1 MVKMIVKGVTKAI
14 AIVVAIITLLVGV
27 GIGYVVA
34 SYMAPAAPV
43 TPTAGLTGEVPIG
56 VLLPL
61 SGPLATLGEPNRPAL
76 LIAADEINNLL
87 AKSGANWRI
96 KLYIEDTETK
106 PEIALEKLMSLH
118 AKGIK
123 VVIGPM
129 GSGEVLKIKEYADS
143 NKILIISQSSTS
155 PMLAIKGDYI
165 YRFVPNDLY
174 QGVIGPKFAKKLGV
188 THMFL
193 VYLANP
199 WGDGLA
205 EVSEKTAKELG
216 ITVSGK
222 FRIAEGATDYSAE
235 VSSLAAEVNKLV
247 EQGIPPEKIMIHIIT
262 YGEAT
267 TFMLSAREY
276 DVLWKVKWF
285 GSDGTAYEGTLIDEV
300 KTAEFASSVR
310 FVSPIFTPTKT
321 ARYQEVMDKI
331 VSQLGRTAPPYAF
344 NAYDALWVVA
354 LCLMATDKY
363 DADAIIAVMPSIL
376 KNYYGA
382 SGYIVLDET
391 GDRIAV
397 DYELTEILAKDGTYE
412 WAVTG
417 MYYGTTGEIVWK

>member
-43 TPTAGLTGEVPIG
+43 TPKAGLTGEVPIG

-106 PEIALEKLMSLH
+106 PEIALEKLMNLH

-143 NKILIISQSSTS
+143 NKILVISQSSTS

-174 QGVIGPKFAKKLGV
+174 RK
-188 THMFL
+188 H
-193 VYLANP
+193 
-199 WGDGLA
+199 W
-205 EVSEKTAKELG
+205 
-216 ITVSGK
+216 
-222 FRIAEGATDYSAE
+222 
-235 VSSLAAEVNKLV
+235 
-247 EQGIPPEKIMIHIIT
+247 
-262 YGEAT
+262 
-267 TFMLSAREY
+267 
-276 DVLWKVKWF
+276 
-285 GSDGTAYEGTLIDEV
+285 
-300 KTAEFASSVR
+300 
-310 FVSPIFTPTKT
+310 
-321 ARYQEVMDKI
+321 
-331 VSQLGRTAPPYAF
+331 
-344 NAYDALWVVA
+344 
-354 LCLMATDKY
+354 
-363 DADAIIAVMPSIL
+363 
-376 KNYYGA
+376 
-382 SGYIVLDET
+382 
-391 GDRIAV
+391 
-397 DYELTEILAKDGTYE
+397 
-412 WAVTG
+412 
-417 MYYGTTGEIVWK
+417 

>member
-1 MVKMIVKGVTKAI
+1 MRTMIGKGVTKAI
-14 AIVVAIITLLVGV
+14 AIVVAIVTLLLGI
-27 GIGYVVA
+27 GIGYFIA
-34 SYMAPAAPV
+34 PYMAPV
-43 TPTAGLTGEVPIG
+43 TPAAPTAGLSGEVPIG

-76 LIAADEINNLL
+76 LIAAEEINSLL
-87 AKSGANWRI
+87 AKSGANWRL

-106 PEIALEKLMSLH
+106 PEVALEKLMSLH
-118 AKGIK
+118 AKGVKI
-123 VVIGPM
+123 VIGPM

-174 QGVIGPKFAKKLGV
+174 QGPIGPKFANKLGV
-188 THMFL
+188 THMFI

-216 ITVSGK
+216 IAVAGK
-222 FRIAEGATDYSAE
+222 FRIAEAATDYSAE

-247 EQGIPPEKIMIHIIT
+247 EQGIPPEKIMVHIIT

-267 TFMLSAREY
+267 TFMLSARDY
-276 DVLWKVKWF
+276 DILWKVKWF
-285 GSDGTAYEGTLIDEV
+285 GSDGTAYEGTLIEET
-300 KTAEFASSVR
+300 KTAEFSSSVR
-310 FVSPIFTPTKT
+310 FVSPIFSPTKT
-321 ARYQEVMDKI
+321 PRYQEVLNKI
-331 VSQLGRTAPPYAF
+331 VAQLGRTPPPYAY

-354 LCLMATDKY
+354 LCLLATNKY
-363 DADAIIAVMPSIL
+363 DADTVISVMPNIL
-376 KNYYGA
+376 KTYYGA
-382 SGYIVLDET
+382 SGYIMIDEA
-391 GDRIAV
+391 GDRIAA
-397 DYELTEILAKDGTYE
+397 DYELAEIVAKDGKYE
-412 WAVTG
+412 WATTG
-417 MYYGTTGEIVWK
+417 MYYGATGEILWR